1 MTPDVTNVAPR
12 PSLKYKKCHGL
23 RRCFILTGL
32 LLLIVSIVSC
42 ASPIPGALASG
53 HFQMCVCVGG
63 CLRPQRSTLLVP
75 RCLFL
80 TASKYTS
87 RMGCKR
93 APPQRAHA
101 GPGQGLRGQ
110 STPATPSSCGQLK
123 QGPKLFP
130 GQQRSRRLWVGTQA
144 LKESSSLGKDALPMQ
159 QLLSGEQLIQI
170 ENVSPGGFCLIM
182 QCFLHA

>member
-1 MTPDVTNVAPR
+1 MPWFEEALHLNGAASSDCLNCLLRLSHLQCLGLWSLSNV
-12 PSLKYKKCHGL
+12 CG
-23 RRCFILTGL
+23 G
-32 LLLIVSIVSC
+32 
-42 ASPIPGALASG
+42 G
-53 HFQMCVCVGG
+53 MC
-63 CLRPQRSTLLVP
+63 LSPQRSTLLVP

-80 TASKYTS
+80 MASKYTS
-87 RMGCKR
+87 RLGCER

-144 LKESSSLGKDALPMQ
+144 LKESSGLGKDALPMQ